1 MATKNETKSVPVR
14 HKKGKEAAGGRMSR
28 PFEDIDQLF
37 DRFMERVY
45 PRGGWLGSRWE
56 WPDMP
61 QPFAGKR
68 PNVDVI
74 DRDDVVVV
82 RAELPGVDKKDLQVS
97 MDGSSLTIR
106 ATSSYEKEENKE
118 DYYRSEMA
126 HGSFARTIPLPC
138 EVDDSKTGARFE
150 NGVLELT
157 MPKLAGAKRRK
168 ITVK

>member
-1 MATKNETKSVPVR
+1 MAGKSENKSIPVK
-14 HKKGKEAAGGRMSR
+14 HKGKEGGGQLVR
-28 PFEDIDQLF
+28 PFQDMDDLF

-45 PRGGWLGSRWE
+45 PRGWHLASRD
-56 WPDMP
+56 WPELP

-74 DRDDVVVV
+74 DRDNEVVV
-82 RAELPGVDKKDLQVS
+82 RAELPGVDRKDLEVTMNDS
-97 MDGSSLTIR
+97 TVTIK
-106 ATSSYEKEENKE
+106 ATSSWEKEETKG

-138 EVDDSKTGARFE
+138 EVDDSKTAATFS
-150 NGVLELT
+150 NGILELT
-157 MPKLAGAKRRK
+157 IPKRAGSRRRK